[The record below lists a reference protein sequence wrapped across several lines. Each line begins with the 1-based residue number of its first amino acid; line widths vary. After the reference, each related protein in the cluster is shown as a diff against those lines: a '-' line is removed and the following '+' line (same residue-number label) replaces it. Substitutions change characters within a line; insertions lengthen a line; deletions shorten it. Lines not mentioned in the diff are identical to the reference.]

1 MNETNKYQKDLIQKL
16 RENSEEINSLKE
28 KISHLENKNSEY
40 INKILSLKLQIKE
53 LLEMGIEKASLS
65 EQKKMCEKR
74 IENLENEILDII
86 NNNKTQ
92 NRQTEKE
99 LENEVIYY
107 RGMLETGMAKIDA
120 ADNIIKLNN
129 AQNKYIID
137 LEDELDKLKN
147 NNDANICK
155 IKIQHDLH
163 YYNLKKKMMD
173 YVKEIQ
179 HNMTENNKINLEL
192 NTKLGM
198 LYKNQ
203 LLNELEYQAQQI
215 KELIK
220 IKEKYEKI
228 IFVLNQELV
237 LHKKVEKSVL
247 LKNMKYA
254 NIFKDIDFNSFK
266 ECNSLILDNK
276 NNKREKIS
284 LSEKKQKKL
293 QKLQK
298 YNFHFLEIDKN
309 EDLDK
314 AQLSIANNIINNS
327 NYREC
332 HRLSN
337 NNFIRFNKKY
347 YDEYISLKKLYD
359 ELLKENHNIKDAII
373 TIKDKQKMFLDK
385 YSGIIK
391 LYKTALDEL
400 LSDEELKNKNINIT
414 KEIINSGNYDSFS
427 KEQKQIIIIT
437 LIKNLLPLIDKKY
450 DDNDIDFLKNSFQQS
465 FNSKASTPQSTKIGN
480 GSSINNISKL
490 VKLNFRSVLDKKISI
505 FENNSNSIFEKT
517 NHFKTINNSRG
528 INSSI
533 DEKTQTSIKTNGFAK
548 DKFKSR
554 NRSFKLFKCFK
565 TKSKDKPLRFVYIH
579 NTFNKDYDIKPP
591 VDTCLT
597 KNNFLS

>member
-16 RENSEEINSLKE
+16 RENSEEIYSLKE
-28 KISHLENKNSEY
+28 KISHLENKNNSY
-40 INKILSLKLQIKE
+40 LNKILSLKLQIKE
-53 LLEMGIEKASLS
+53 LLEVGMENTTLS
-65 EQKKMCEKR
+65 EQKKICDKR
-74 IENLENEILDII
+74 IENLEKEILEII
-86 NNNKTQ
+86 NHNKTQ
-92 NRQTEKE
+92 NRLTENQLK
-99 LENEVIYY
+99 NEIIFYK
-107 RGMLETGMAKIDA
+107 GLHETGIAKIDA

-129 AQNKYIID
+129 AQNKYIIE
-137 LEDELDKLKN
+137 LEEELDKLRN

-155 IKIQHDLH
+155 LKIEHDLH

-179 HNMTENNKINLEL
+179 QNMAENTKANLEL
-192 NTKLGM
+192 NTKLSI

-203 LLNELEYQAQQI
+203 MLNELEHQAMLI

-228 IFVLNQELV
+228 IFVLNQELD
-237 LHKKVEKSVL
+237 LHKKVEKTVL
-247 LKNMKYA
+247 LKNKKYA
-254 NIFKDIDFNSFK
+254 NIIKDIDYSSFK
-266 ECNSLILDNK
+266 EYNSLILDNK

-284 LSEKKQKKL
+284 LSEKKQKNI
-293 QKLQK
+293 QK

-314 AQLSIANNIINNS
+314 AQLSIANSIINN
-327 NYREC
+327 NHYREC
-332 HRLSN
+332 NRITN
-337 NNFIRFNKKY
+337 NNSNRFNKKY

-359 ELLKENHNIKDAII
+359 ELLKENQNIRDTLI
-373 TIKDKQKMFLDK
+373 TIKDKQRMFHDK

-414 KEIINSGNYDSFS
+414 KKIISSGNYDSFS
-427 KEQKQIIIIT
+427 KEQKEIILIA

-450 DDNDIDFLKNSFQQS
+450 DDSDIDFLKNSFQQS
-465 FNSKASTPQSTKIGN
+465 FNSKTSTTQSTKIGD
-480 GSSINNISKL
+480 GSSRNNISKL
-490 VKLNFRSVLDKKISI
+490 VKLNFRSVLDNRISI
-505 FENNSNSIFEKT
+505 FEKP
-517 NHFKTINNSRG
+517 NHLKTINNSKG
-528 INSSI
+528 INSSN
-533 DEKTQTSIKTNGFAK
+533 EERNQNSIKINGFAK

-554 NRSFKLFKCFK
+554 NRSLKLFKCFHI
-565 TKSKDKPLRFVYIH
+565 KSKDKPLRFIYIQ